1 MSSILSKWVPRYIPQ
16 FDVQH
21 SVEVDPALSP
31 FDFPSSCGE
40 MLNQT
45 HIPPPL
51 SSLTTVS
58 FHPPSLR
65 SISYPPLSL
74 FSLQTLSDINRT
86 FAQSGPDDELTGE
99 EFNEALRRSGTDT
112 APGPDRI
119 RYSDIL
125 KLTEEDRDELCTIY
139 HESPKTG
146 QTACRD
152 IFPNQGKTTTS

>member
-1 MSSILSKWVPRYIPQ
+1 
-16 FDVQH
+16 
-21 SVEVDPALSP
+21 
-31 FDFPSSCGE
+31 

-58 FHPPSLR
+58 LHPPSLR

-99 EFNEALRRSGTDT
+99 EFNETLRRSGTDT
-112 APGPDRI
+112 ATGPDRI
-119 RYSDIL
+119 RYSDIR
-125 KLTEEDRDELCTIY
+125 KLTEEDRDELYTIY
-139 HESPKTG
+139 HESSDKGYIPEDWT
-146 QTACRD
+146 D
-152 IFPNQGKTTTS
+152 SF